1 MIAKKNRILKFKNIY
16 ILYIKNMYLTN
27 TLLVKLTNEE
37 LFGLTGLDG
46 CVAIFRIFLSLKKEF
61 HLIL

>member
-1 MIAKKNRILKFKNIY
+1 
-16 ILYIKNMYLTN
+16 MYLTN
-27 TLLVKLTNEE
+27 TLSVKLTNKE

-46 CVAIFRIFLSLKKEF
+46 CVAIFIIFLSLKKEF

>member
-1 MIAKKNRILKFKNIY
+1 
-16 ILYIKNMYLTN
+16 MYLTN

-37 LFGLTGLDG
+37 LFGFTGLDG
-46 CVAIFRIFLSLKKEF
+46 CVATFRIFLSLKKEF